1 MNTHAIIGL
10 FDFLPEIFLSLLMIC
25 VLISGLYK
33 DIAKASWWMASIGV
47 FLCIV
52 YLVKCNIYLISPGLI
67 AGVLSN
73 DFKAIVFKGVLLSFT
88 LLILLFYGGMTRV
101 KTWAHGYHE
110 FVVIVLIA
118 SIGGMIAISAR
129 NFLILYIS
137 LELMAL
143 SSYVLAAYDRDQKF
157 STEAG
162 MKYFIL
168 GSLSSCIFIFGMSYI
183 YGFTGSLSYYVV
195 GDLLASGQ
203 YSTGLLA
210 GIFILLIALLF
221 KLSIFPFHFW
231 APDIYQ
237 GSPFISVAFFASIPK
252 FAVVCVLINI
262 IQFVIGSIHNIWSS
276 SFIFLA
282 IISMIIGSLGAISQT
297 SFKRLMG
304 YSTVLNMGFV
314 LLALG
319 SGSNGQSA
327 AILYQMIYSIAS
339 IGLFAT
345 LAISISPSASDYPI
359 DSLAGFGKVKKL
371 AAFSISVFMFS
382 LVGIP
387 PLAGFFAK
395 FYVIEE
401 IIRSGLYI
409 SAIITLMI
417 SVISAYYYI
426 NVVKVMYFMTPSDKQ
441 ERLHESSMLVFVITV
456 CTVITLLY
464 PMIQQL
470 L

>member
-10 FDFLPEIFLSLLMIC
+10 FDFLPEIFLSCLMVCI
-25 VLISGLYK
+25 LISGLYK
-33 DIAKASWWMASIGV
+33 DIAKASWWIASIGV
-47 FLCIV
+47 FLSICFLLKANGL
-52 YLVKCNIYLISPGLI
+52 LVSNGLV
-67 AGVLSN
+67 ADVVSN
-73 DFKAIVFKGVLLSFT
+73 DFKGIIFKSFLLSFT

-129 NFLILYIS
+129 NFLILYIA

-203 YSTGLLA
+203 YSSGLLA

-231 APDIYQ
+231 APDVYQ
-237 GSPFISVAFFASIPK
+237 GSPFISVAFFASVPK
-252 FAVVCVLINI
+252 FAIVCVFINI
-262 IQFVIGSIHNIWSS
+262 IQFVIGGIHNIWAN
-276 SFIFLA
+276 SFIFLG
-282 IISMIIGSLGAISQT
+282 ITSMIIGSLGAISQT

-314 LLALG
+314 LLALSTG
-319 SGSNGQSA
+319 PHGHSA
-327 AILYQMIYSIAS
+327 AILYQIIYSIAS

-345 LAISISPSASDYPI
+345 LTISISPNANDYPI
-359 DSLAGFGKVKKL
+359 ASLAGFGKVKKL

-395 FYVIEE
+395 FYVIETLIE
-401 IIRSGLYI
+401 RHLYI
-409 SAIITLMI
+409 SSVIVLLI

-426 NVVKVMYFMTPSDKQ
+426 NIVKIMYFIQPSDKQ
-441 ERLHESSMLVFVITV
+441 EKLHESSMLVFVITV
-456 CTVITLLY
+456 CTVITLFY